1 MDCTMKKKK
10 RKKLEKLRKEEL
22 KSCEHRSDKRTAE
35 FVVRRLGGIQEE
47 LSDLIPDLRTFEHYD
62 EIENLSWSLRL
73 LQRIK
78 DKYQGFA
85 DRGVW
90 EDTD

>member
-1 MDCTMKKKK
+1 MKKKK

-22 KSCEHRSDKRTAE
+22 RSCEHRSDKRTAE
-35 FVVRRLGGIQEE
+35 FVVRRLGGIQED

-62 EIENLSWSLRL
+62 EIESVGWSLQS

-78 DKYQGFA
+78 HKYQRFA
-85 DRGVW
+85 EKGVW
-90 EDTD
+90 EDND

>member
-1 MDCTMKKKK
+1 MKKKK

-35 FVVRRLGGIQEE
+35 FVARRLGGIQEE
-47 LSDLIPDLRTFEHYD
+47 LSDLIPDLRTFEHCD
-62 EIENLSWSLRL
+62 EIETVSWSLQS

-78 DKYQGFA
+78 RKYERFT
-85 DRGVW
+85 DRGIW